1 MPKLGK
7 ERYENLMS
15 LPDAI
20 SHLLR
25 NNATLVGLA
34 PPEDDDDLFRIG
46 ILDSFALVD
55 LISILETECMIKIP
69 DADVKPENFQSIRA
83 IKQYLQSRKY

>member
-1 MPKLGK
+1 
-7 ERYENLMS
+7 MS

-25 NNATLVGLA
+25 NNATLAGIA
-34 PPEDDDDLFRIG
+34 QPEDDDDLFKIG

-55 LISILETECMIKIP
+55 LISILETECRMKIP
-69 DADVKPENFQSIRA
+69 DADVKPENFQSINA
-83 IKQYLQSRKY
+83 IKQYLQSRKG

>member
-1 MPKLGK
+1 M
-7 ERYENLMS
+7 N

-25 NNATLVGLA
+25 DNANIAGVA
-34 PPEDDDDLFRIG
+34 QPQDDDDLFRFG

-69 DADVKPENFQSIRA
+69 DADVKPENFQSIHA
-83 IKQYLQSRKY
+83 IKQYLESRKD